1 MYLGFMQVWLLHV
14 QFTYKL
20 KEMQMHT
27 TFKK

>member
-1 MYLGFMQVWLLHV
+1 MYLDFMQVWLLHV

-20 KEMQMHT
+20 KEMPMHT